1 MNTRPAFQMVGSA
14 AENLQNGLQKKSVG
28 FDSTT
33 QKVETDQKLVNSEL
47 RYGVLLQARPLLDC
61 LDQMSAETDQRQ
73 RSSSKSGV
81 ADLMAPVPID

>member
-1 MNTRPAFQMVGSA
+1 MNTCPAFQMVESA
-14 AENLQNGLQKKSVG
+14 AENLQNGLRKNSAG

-33 QKVETDQKLVNSEL
+33 QKVETDQKLVNSEF
-47 RYGVLLQARPLLDC
+47 RYGVPLQARPLLDC

-73 RSSSKSGV
+73 RSSSKSGA